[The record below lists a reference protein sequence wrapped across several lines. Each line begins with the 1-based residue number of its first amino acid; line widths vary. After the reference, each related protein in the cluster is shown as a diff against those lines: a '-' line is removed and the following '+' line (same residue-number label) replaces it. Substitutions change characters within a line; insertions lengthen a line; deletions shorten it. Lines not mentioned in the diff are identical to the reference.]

1 MAQGK
6 TDETQKILDH
16 LLLKYTS
23 TKSDWM
29 VQGFNKNQIKLE
41 TRSIEKDFKNGIMP
55 NLFGMNLMDAVFL
68 LENMGLDV
76 SFEGVG
82 HITNQSIKKGNKI
95 SNYKEIKLIAS

>member
-1 MAQGK
+1 LK
-6 TDETQKILDH
+6 KI
-16 LLLKYTS
+16 
-23 TKSDWM
+23 
-29 VQGFNKNQIKLE
+29 
-41 TRSIEKDFKNGIMP
+41 FKNGIMP